1 MNGIFKEIAADG
13 TEAVCIDQGTALG
26 TGCIGIGIGKVA
38 AFEVTGYVSCQGI
51 LTAGKRGRSC
61 VVVLVITRSIRI
73 LNVDSPVTI
82 GCGGL
87 PLDDGV

>member
-13 TEAVCIDQGTALG
+13 TEISRIDERAASG
-26 TGCIGIGIGKVA
+26 TGCIGIGIGIVA
-38 AFEVTGYVSCQGI
+38 ALEVIRYVSCQGI

>member
-51 LTAGKRGRSC
+51 LTAR
-61 VVVLVITRSIRI
+61 
-73 LNVDSPVTI
+73 
-82 GCGGL
+82 
-87 PLDDGV
+87 